1 MEIKRNREGKSKEK
15 RLKTGLEGKTVMI
28 SGASRNIGKQ
38 TAILMAEEGANL
50 VLCTQKSIEPL
61 QETAHELEE
70 LGASRLLLE
79 NISDLYFDSLHK

>member
-1 MEIKRNREGKSKEK
+1 M
-15 RLKTGLEGKTVMI
+15 KTGLEGKTVMI

-61 QETAHELEE
+61 QETAHE
-70 LGASRLLLE
+70 
-79 NISDLYFDSLHK
+79 

>member
-1 MEIKRNREGKSKEK
+1 MEIKRNRERKSKEK

-50 VLCTQKSIEPL
+50 VLCTQKK
-61 QETAHELEE
+61 
-70 LGASRLLLE
+70 
-79 NISDLYFDSLHK
+79 Y